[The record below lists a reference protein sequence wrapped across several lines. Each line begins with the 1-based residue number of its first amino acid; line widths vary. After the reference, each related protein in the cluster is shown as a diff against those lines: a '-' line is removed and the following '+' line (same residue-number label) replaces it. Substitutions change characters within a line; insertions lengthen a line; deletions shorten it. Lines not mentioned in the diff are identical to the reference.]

1 MKITYPECQI
11 EISTDEIIDLMDH
24 FVERTKSRKHENPK
38 EPDNHEEDPAPTFE
52 PGGFVPDDGQ
62 PAPNPYPNLTDHE
75 AIIPRDTGFQDLI
88 MQGLKE
94 AEAQGKLPEVIP
106 TDESTS
112 SSKDDS
118 MKEEGTPAES
128 TRPRKAHRRM
138 NPDNESKKVDVLFD
152 DYGWKT
158 FNSVSEAAKA
168 IDARVNHLNHALLN
182 DKTCN
187 GHHVRYHAPDPAPG
201 MELPPAKRP
210 AYSARKVDVQAADGS
225 WTTFDTVTA
234 AASHLGV
241 KAAAMSLACRNE
253 KKVKGYAVRYHS
265 DMDNI
270 MNEIKESDKKP
281 YQTTPPVR

>member
-11 EISTDEIIDLMDH
+11 EISTEEFIDLMDY
-24 FVERTKSRKHENPK
+24 FEDREPKVECRHRFGPLNYKKPELHIPVIS
-38 EPDNHEEDPAPTFE
+38 EEDKKEIDELMQKHFQESNLQLLRQTDPTRKGEGIEPLITKNPATEFE
-52 PGGFVPDDGQ
+52 PGGFVP
-62 PAPNPYPNLTDHE
+62 E
-75 AIIPRDTGFQDLI
+75 
-88 MQGLKE
+88 
-94 AEAQGKLPEVIP
+94 
-106 TDESTS
+106 
-112 SSKDDS
+112 
-118 MKEEGTPAES
+118 
-128 TRPRKAHRRM
+128 
-138 NPDNESKKVDVLFD
+138 NPDEGCIVKGETVKKGVGLPKLVKDAIEEKQPKKVDVLFD

-168 IDARVNHLNHALLN
+168 IDARINHLNHALLN

-187 GHHVRYHAPDPAPG
+187 GHHVRYHAPDPASG

-225 WTTFDTVTA
+225 WTTFDTVTE

-241 KAAAMSLACRNE
+241 KAATMSLACRNE
-253 KKVKGYAVRYHS
+253 KKVKGHAVRYHS
-265 DMDNI
+265 DMDDT

>member
-11 EISTDEIIDLMDH
+11 EISTEEIIDLLDH

-52 PGGFVPDDGQ
+52 PGGIISTDDDM
-62 PAPNPYPNLTDHE
+62 PEPKPYPNLTDHE
-75 AIIPRDTGFQDLI
+75 AIIPRGTGFQDFI

-94 AEAQGKLPEVIP
+94 AEAQGKLPEVKIP
-106 TDESTS
+106 TEEEPAPVPVEIPIERKNESAKTS
-112 SSKDDS
+112 PKKKASSK
-118 MKEEGTPAES
+118 PQ
-128 TRPRKAHRRM
+128 
-138 NPDNESKKVDVLFD
+138 KVDVLFD

-168 IDARVNHLNHALLN
+168 IDARVNHINHALLN

-187 GHHVRYHAPDPAPG
+187 GHHVRYHAPNPAPG

-225 WTTFDTVTA
+225 WTTFDTVTE
-234 AASHLGV
+234 AASHIGV

-270 MNEIKESDKKP
+270 MKEIKESDKKP